1 MHLVFHNFNTLIA
14 AFQDC
19 VCQGLTVAVQ
29 YINSMIVRWQ
39 ILLWTLLFPDSKYMF
54 AKASQLPGVL
64 EGELQYLEGQQQL
77 LEKDK
82 QSRERQF
89 WQYYK
94 VTDV

>member
-1 MHLVFHNFNTLIA
+1 MHLVFHNFNPLIA
-14 AFQDC
+14 GFQVC

-29 YINSMIVRWQ
+29 YINSIIFRWQ
-39 ILLWTLLFPDSKYMF
+39 ILTLFFPDSKYMF

-82 QSRERQF
+82 QSRKRQF

-94 VTDV
+94 VMDV